1 MTLFRLFFVL
11 VAVLVVIPVQSATR
25 EEQIAERLSPVGE
38 SCMAGESCASAGAA
52 SASAEPQTPE
62 DIYNGFC
69 VACHLSGVADAP
81 KLGDV
86 AAWSDRIAKGMDTL
100 YASGINGLGALM
112 PAMGTCMSCSEDD
125 IKATVDYMVAESQ

>member
-1 MTLFRLFFVL
+1 MTLSRLFFVF
-11 VAVLVVIPVQSATR
+11 VVMLVVLPVQSATR
-25 EEQIAERLSPVGE
+25 EEQIAERLSPVGD
-38 SCMAGESCASAGAA
+38 SCMAGETCAASAGA

-62 DIYNGFC
+62 EIYNGFC
-69 VACHLSGVADAP
+69 VACHLAGVADAP
-81 KLGDV
+81 KLGDA